1 MKRLTLMIGLLLVAG
16 GCTSEKAAV
25 EPVDDATHVTG
36 HVTAIDDARPVDGGV
51 TLTLRTATKVDDKA
65 FVRSIFTGQPPTT
78 EVLALQQKVSELK
91 VGDRITAT
99 GSRDDEGRF
108 LVDRIEILTE

>member
-1 MKRLTLMIGLLLVAG
+1 MKHLVLLGLLLVAA

-36 HVTAIDDARPVDGGV
+36 TVTAIDDDRPVDGGV
-51 TLTLRTATKVDDKA
+51 TLTLRTAAKVDDQA
-65 FVRSIFTGQPPTT
+65 YVRSIFTGQPPTT

-91 VGDRITAT
+91 VGDRIRAT
-99 GSRDDEGRF
+99 GSRDAEGRF
-108 LVDRIEILTE
+108 LIDRIEVLDE